1 MSMPTVSTL
10 LEALAASANLA
21 IQGTGSFAQVN
32 TQLCTMN
39 ESLGFFQILTNVRRV
54 CLSVWIMQTVR
65 ILMAAT
71 LVNVLL
77 DLLEMVL
84 LVSTSVKKLLF
95 STLLCVSLFLC
106 LSLSLCLYHS
116 HFLCFIIVHLSIVC
130 YNTANIPQLYC
141 DTWNFIGLQRHNLP
155 NLFICSNSGLHR
167 GLCRQCHMC
176 SHQWWI

>member
-32 TQLCTMN
+32 TQLCNMN
-39 ESLGFFQILTNVRRV
+39 ASLGFFQILTNVRRI
-54 CLSVWIMQTVR
+54 CLSVWIMQTAR

-84 LVSTSVKKLLF
+84 LGVDVCQKTSLSHLA
-95 STLLCVSLFLC
+95 LCVSLFMSI
-106 LSLSLCLYHS
+106 SLSAFTSL
-116 HFLCFIIVHLSIVC
+116 
-130 YNTANIPQLYC
+130 
-141 DTWNFIGLQRHNLP
+141 
-155 NLFICSNSGLHR
+155 
-167 GLCRQCHMC
+167 
-176 SHQWWI
+176 

>member
-39 ESLGFFQILTNVRRV
+39 ESLGFFQILTNVRRI

-84 LVSTSVKKLLF
+84 LGVDVCQKTSLF
-95 STLLCVSLFLC
+95 HLALCVSLFMSI
-106 LSLSLCLYHS
+106 SLSLP
-116 HFLCFIIVHLSIVC
+116 LSFS
-130 YNTANIPQLYC
+130 LS
-141 DTWNFIGLQRHNLP
+141 L
-155 NLFICSNSGLHR
+155 LHYSSP
-167 GLCRQCHMC
+167 LHCVL
-176 SHQWWI
+176 